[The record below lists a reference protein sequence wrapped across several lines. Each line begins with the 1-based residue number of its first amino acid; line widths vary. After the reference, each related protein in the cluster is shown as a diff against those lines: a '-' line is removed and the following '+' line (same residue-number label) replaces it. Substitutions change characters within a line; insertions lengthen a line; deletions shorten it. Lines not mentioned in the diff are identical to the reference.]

1 MVQLTFAVCKIA
13 VPKGYVASGNFNL
26 GSGFKLE

>member
-1 MVQLTFAVCKIA
+1 MVQQTFAVCKIA
-13 VPKGYVASGNFNL
+13 VLEAYVAGGNLSL